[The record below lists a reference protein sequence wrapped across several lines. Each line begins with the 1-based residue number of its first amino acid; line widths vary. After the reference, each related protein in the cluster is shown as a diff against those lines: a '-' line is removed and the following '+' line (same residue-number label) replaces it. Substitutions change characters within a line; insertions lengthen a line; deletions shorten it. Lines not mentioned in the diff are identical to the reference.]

1 MRFLIRN
8 TKGSKRPRRPGEK
21 IAGVPVDELTPKA
34 RAALSAML
42 AENESLKRHIDLL
55 QDRLGEAQAL
65 ADLDPLVP
73 VFNRRAFERELSR
86 TISMNERYGHTAA
99 FVFID
104 LDGFKLINDQYG
116 HAAGDTALIHAAT
129 LFLAQVRESDI
140 VGRLGGDEFGV
151 ILAQAGLPEAEAK
164 AQSLMQALRET
175 PVLHDD
181 MRLSLEASCGVYPFA
196 PGDKAAQ
203 IIARADEAMY
213 AQKALRRASKAGRA
227 HKG

>member
-8 TKGSKRPRRPGEK
+8 TKGSKRPGKSGAK
-21 IAGVPVDELTPKA
+21 IAGVPVDELTPRA
-34 RAALSAML
+34 RAALSATL
-42 AENESLKRHIDLL
+42 TENASLKRHIDLL
-55 QDRLGEAQAL
+55 QERLSEAQAL

-73 VFNRRAFERELSR
+73 IFNRRAFERELSR
-86 TISMNERYGHTAA
+86 TLSMNERYGLPAA

-116 HAAGDTALIHAAT
+116 HAAGDAVLIHVAT
-129 LFLAQVRESDI
+129 LLLAQVRESDI

-151 ILAQAGLPEAEAK
+151 ILAQAGVQEAEAK
-164 AQSLMQALRET
+164 ALSLMQALRET
-175 PVLHDD
+175 PVSYED
-181 MRLSLEASCGVYPFA
+181 LSLSIEASCGIYPFS

-213 AQKALRRASKAGRA
+213 AQKALRRAGKAGRA
-227 HKG
+227 HQG